1 MCTIYIYSFFN
12 SDLNTSNKFMTAVYM
27 QKNEQERLSIF
38 NEWFEKG
45 KFEKGKFEKDS
56 FIGAN
61 HVDINSEQINQ

>member
-45 KFEKGKFEKDS
+45 KFEKDS